1 MQPDEGYLK
10 SDDGVRLFY
19 RKVGTGADTVIVPNG
34 MYLIEDFKRLA
45 NGRTLVVYDP
55 RNRGRS
61 DTVDDPSKLARGI
74 LNDVDDLEAI
84 RRQLSLERVA
94 LLGHSYVGLLV
105 ILYAMKYPDRIT
117 RIVQIGPMEPR
128 PGKTYPAHLTAND
141 TVVQQV
147 FARLAELQKEPAA
160 REPEEQC
167 RKFWSVLGAIYVTNP
182 ADAARIDWGR
192 CDLPN
197 ERNFM
202 KYWMGSLMHSMK
214 ALNLAE
220 GEFAKVTSPVLTIHG
235 TKDRSAPYGGGRE
248 WALLLPNARLVTVEG
263 GGHAPWIES
272 PQVVFSAIETFLAG
286 GWPDAAQRVERLD
299 PNDGNA

>member
-19 RKVGTGADTVIVPNG
+19 RRMATGADTVIVPNG
-34 MYLIEDFKRLA
+34 MYLIEDFKRFA
-45 NGRTLVVYDP
+45 KDRTLVVYDV

-74 LNDVDDLEAI
+74 LNDVDDLDAI

-128 PGKTYPAHLTAND
+128 PGKTYPAHLTADD

-147 FARLAELQKEPAA
+147 FAKLAELQKEPAA

-167 RKFWSVLGAIYVTNP
+167 RKFWSVLGTIYVTNP
-182 ADAARIDWGR
+182 TDAARVDWGR

-202 KYWMGSLMHSMK
+202 KYWMGSLMPSMK
-214 ALNLAE
+214 ALNLTADD
-220 GEFAKVTSPVLTIHG
+220 FAKATSPVLTIHG

-263 GGHAPWIES
+263 AGHAPWIES
-272 PQVVFSAIETFLAG
+272 PQIVFSAIETFLAG
-286 GWPDAAQRVERLD
+286 AWPDSARRVERLD
-299 PNDGNA
+299 PNEGNA